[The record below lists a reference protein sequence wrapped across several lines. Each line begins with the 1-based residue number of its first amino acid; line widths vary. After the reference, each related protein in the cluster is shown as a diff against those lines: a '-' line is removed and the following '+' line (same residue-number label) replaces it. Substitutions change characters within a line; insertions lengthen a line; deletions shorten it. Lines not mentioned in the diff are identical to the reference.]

1 MNKWFTIL
9 IIICLSISPS
19 WARIKIGSVWL
30 ESTDSTLN
38 LLSRIT
44 EMLDSNPAID
54 LIIGPDCGL
63 GGLKNRSRMEF
74 QYFPDSITYSV
85 ADTFP
90 LTAQIEAILDS
101 LCILA
106 GAYNSTIIPGP
117 VWEVDSFNRVFQSV
131 PIIGPDGH
139 IKRVRRKLSR
149 LNLNP
154 LIDPT
159 IRLDTIV
166 TRDSC
171 EYTYLITISNES
183 VDLPRLYSSDTLA
196 DIWLLLQGRWVN
208 NMKNVIQEIEYSIEP
223 DYILVESAFP
233 SILYDSLIYY
243 NWVSADV
250 PVIVSSLKDSSGAF
264 WLTNL
269 TEPDPDIRNVKINS
283 YIYDEL
289 GAIIDIDPYT
299 PDNKTELVIVA
310 RDTLGSPI
318 ESLLV
323 SVQEDSGT
331 FRKTSYT
338 NLSGT
343 LKLSW
348 LPYADYSVSI
358 SRYGYI
364 VIPEDTIITL
374 NLSEPICT
382 LNIIAYKDTTKP
394 SAELFLH
401 ARDLLGDPTES
412 LYISIRSIPP
422 RYSDSKYTDVM
433 GIANFQLD
441 SIGFYVVSASKP
453 EYVIDPSDTIIS
465 VGILEPVCTLNIS
478 AFPLTPAEI
487 FVHAEDNLANPTE
500 SLHVSVYLDSS
511 TFIDSS
517 LTDSAGNVQF
527 PIGFRYGEFT
537 VSCFRDSYIVIPS
550 EIRESL
556 DIYEPICT
564 LNFIAYAET
573 VLAVNVH
580 FQDTS
585 GNPISNANVI
595 ISSLSPPY
603 YDFSLTDS
611 TGNAKFIVDYYGDYI
626 IQGNHDLYLIEP
638 SETTITISRSAFIC
652 SLVFTGYLIPP
663 LGIFVY
669 AHDTLGNPVDSLWLG
684 IRLDTVFFT
693 SLYTDTLGNAYF
705 DLDRTLG
712 NYTVYCSKPFYVISP
727 TDTTFTLSIP
737 NPVCSLE
744 VVAYIMPPV
753 KITVLALDTLSS
765 PVESVFVRIRDF
777 LSPPFKDSTYTSA
790 TGIAKFILG
799 PYYWSYL
806 LSFTKD
812 SFTISPEDTIITLE
826 MSSPECS
833 LTVTVHPESS
843 LVREINT
850 EYNNEFL
857 INIYISNS
865 EFVISLPV
873 NDRYVEIIDLNG
885 KIVTS
890 LQVKD
895 RIARWHPSELL
906 SSGIYFMRPKS
917 GNICAKL
924 IYLK

>member
-9 IIICLSISPS
+9 IIICLSISLS

-44 EMLDSNPAID
+44 EMLDSDSAID
-54 LIIGPDCGL
+54 LIVGPDCGL
-63 GGLKNRSRMEF
+63 GGLQNRGRIEF

-90 LTAQIEAILDS
+90 WTAQIEAILDS

-106 GAYNSTIIPGP
+106 DAYNTTIIPGP
-117 VWEVDSFNRVFQSV
+117 VWEVDSFNRIFQSV
-131 PIIGPDGH
+131 PIIGPEGH

-149 LNLNP
+149 LNFNP

-183 VDLPRLYSSDTLA
+183 VDLPRLYSADTIA
-196 DIWLLLQGRWVN
+196 DIWLLLQGRWVS

-223 DYILVESAFP
+223 DYFLVESAFP
-233 SILYDSLIYY
+233 SILYDSLRYY
-243 NWVSADV
+243 NWVSADI

-269 TEPDPDIRNVKINS
+269 TETDPDKRNVKINS
-283 YIYDEL
+283 YIYNEL
-289 GAIIDIDPYT
+289 GAIIDIDPNT
-299 PDNKTELVIVA
+299 PDIKTELVIVA
-310 RDTLGSPI
+310 RDTFGSPI

-323 SVQEDSGT
+323 FIKDDSGT
-331 FRKTSYT
+331 FMITSYT
-338 NLSGT
+338 NLSGI

-348 LPYADYSVSI
+348 LPYTDYSISI

-364 VIPEDTIITL
+364 VIPEDTMITL
-374 NLSEPICT
+374 KLSEPICT
-382 LNIIAYKDTTKP
+382 LNIIAYRDSTKP
-394 SAELFLH
+394 FAEIFLQ
-401 ARDLLGDPTES
+401 ARDLLGEPTES
-412 LYISIRSIPP
+412 LYISVRSIPP
-422 RYSDSKYTDVM
+422 RYRDSKYTDVM

-441 SIGFYVVSASKP
+441 STGFFVVSASKP

-465 VGILEPVCTLNIS
+465 VGIIEPVCTLNIS
-478 AFPLTPAEI
+478 AFLLTSAEI
-487 FVHAEDNLANPTE
+487 LVHAEDNLTNPTE

-517 LTDSAGNVQF
+517 LTDSAGDVHF
-527 PIGFRYGEFT
+527 PIGFRYGDFT
-537 VSCFRDSYIVIPS
+537 VSCYRDSYIVIPS
-550 EIRESL
+550 ETTVTV

-573 VLAVNVH
+573 ILAVYVH

-585 GNPISNANVI
+585 GNPISNVFVI
-595 ISSLSPPY
+595 ISSLSSPY

-611 TGNAKFIVDYYGDYI
+611 IGNAKFIVDDYGDYKI
-626 IQGNHDLYLIEP
+626 YSLQDLYVIEP
-638 SETTITISRSAFIC
+638 SETTITISSSALIC
-652 SLVFTGYLIPP
+652 SLEFTGYLIPP
-663 LGIFVY
+663 IGIFVY
-669 AHDTLGNPVDSLWLG
+669 AHDTLGNPVDSLWVG
-684 IRLDTVFFT
+684 VEFETTFIT
-693 SLYTDTLGNAYF
+693 SLYTDTTGHAYL
-705 DLDRTLG
+705 DLDRELG
-712 NYTVYCSKPFYVISP
+712 NYTVLCSKPFYIISP
-727 TDTTFTLSIP
+727 TETTFTLSISD
-737 NPVCSLE
+737 PVCSVE
-744 VVAYIMPPV
+744 VLAYMMPPV
-753 KITVLALDTLSS
+753 NITVLALDTLSS

-777 LSPPFKDSTYTSA
+777 LSPPFKDSIYTSA

-812 SFTISPEDTIITLE
+812 RFTISPEDTIITLE

-833 LTVTVHPESS
+833 LTVTVQPESS
-843 LVREINT
+843 FVKEINT
-850 EYNNEFL
+850 DYNNEFL
-857 INIYISNS
+857 INVYLSNS

-890 LQVKD
+890 IQVKD
-895 RIARWHPSELL
+895 RIARWQPSELL
-906 SSGIYFMRPKS
+906 SSGIYFVRPKS